1 MKSLLLATVAL
12 AAVGIATQASAAD
25 LAARPYTKAPAMA
38 PGINWSGFYIGVMGG
53 YAWND
58 DLTGGFGGGTV
69 GYNWQAPGSMWVWG
83 LEVDAAGADVK
94 DSATAFFGGL
104 PVATAEDKI
113 RAFGSVTGRVGVTA
127 GAALFYAKGGYAWAD
142 NRLSATVLGATVID
156 ESKVH
161 SGWTVGVGGEYMF
174 APNWSA
180 KVEYMYADY
189 GSERYLATLLP
200 PGVDLGLTT
209 HSVKGGINYHFN

>member
-1 MKSLLLATVAL
+1 MNDRR
-12 AAVGIATQASAAD
+12 GGQYAAD
-25 LAARPYTKAPAMA
+25 CL
-38 PGINWSGFYIGVMGG
+38 IG
-53 YAWND
+53 
-58 DLTGGFGGGTV
+58 TGKEWT
-69 GYNWQAPGSMWVWG
+69 
-83 LEVDAAGADVK
+83 
-94 DSATAFFGGL
+94 
-104 PVATAEDKI
+104 
-113 RAFGSVTGRVGVTA
+113 
-127 GAALFYAKGGYAWAD
+127 
-142 NRLSATVLGATVID
+142 
-156 ESKVH
+156 KVH